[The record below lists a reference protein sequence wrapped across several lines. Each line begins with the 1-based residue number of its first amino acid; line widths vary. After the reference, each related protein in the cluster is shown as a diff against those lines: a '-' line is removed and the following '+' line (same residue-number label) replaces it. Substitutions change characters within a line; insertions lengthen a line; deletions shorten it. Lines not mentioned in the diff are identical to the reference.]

1 MSRTLMLGMVVSLF
15 GSLSFGAGWECQH
28 ATRTDAGWKIAKDG
42 ARVKVYNHV
51 HGRTK
56 TPAVA
61 VISDE
66 DGTIL
71 VRRGTEIKA
80 DTIDT
85 IFQLNEEKIKSNKR
99 YTLELNAV
107 DTKDQRINQQNQ
119 QQNQQEQQQMQQ
131 QLKVGKYNTVSLVVN
146 GNQDSEKLNE
156 DTLRAGRL
164 IFYEGEK
171 AVKSFDLRCEYYLKV
186 PTVVAR
192 TVQQQQQK

>member
-1 MSRTLMLGMVVSLF
+1 MLGLVVSLF
-15 GSLSFGAGWECQH
+15 GASLSYGAGWECQH
-28 ATRTDAGWKIAKDG
+28 ATRTESGWKLHNDG

-66 DGTIL
+66 DGTIM

-85 IFQLNEEKIKSNKR
+85 LFQLNETKIKTNKR
-99 YTLELNAV
+99 YTLSLNAV
-107 DTKDQRINQQNQ
+107 DTKDQQINQQNQ

-131 QLKVGKYNTVSLVVN
+131 QLKASKYDSVALVVN

-156 DTLRAGRL
+156 DTIRAGKL
-164 IFYEGEK
+164 IFYDGAK
-171 AVKSFDLRCEYYLKV
+171 AGKSIDLQCEYYLKV

-192 TVQQQQQK
+192 TIQQQQQQQQKK